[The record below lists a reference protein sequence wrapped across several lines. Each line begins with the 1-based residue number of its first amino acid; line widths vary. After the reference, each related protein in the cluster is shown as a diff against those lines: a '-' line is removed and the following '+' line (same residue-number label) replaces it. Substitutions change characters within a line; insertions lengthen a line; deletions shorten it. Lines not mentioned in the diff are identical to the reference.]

1 MIPAYCS
8 TRWSVKYDIL
18 KAFADQAEEIFKVTA
33 NCHGHIYFIK
43 NKLTRNDLDN
53 AKEMIEL
60 LHPFKI
66 LTEVLSRKNNYPF
79 VYVPVLIYMRDH
91 LQKMNTKYA
100 TSDKFNPTKAIE
112 KTIKYLRT
120 TSNNNRILYL
130 CGLFFF
136 TSAKRNYGE
145 YKIYS
150 GKILPV
156 MDMFVDIAYKLGDF
170 DHLEVLNPEKEPA
183 SEFSLMLKEEVTK
196 STPASITSNSER
208 QQFIKAT
215 L

>member
-130 CGLFFF
+130 CGLFFLPRQNVIMENIRSIVGRF
-136 TSAKRNYGE
+136 FQLW
-145 YKIYS
+145 ICLL
-150 GKILPV
+150 ILHINWV
-156 MDMFVDIAYKLGDF
+156 I
-170 DHLEVLNPEKEPA
+170 
-183 SEFSLMLKEEVTK
+183 SIILK
-196 STPASITSNSER
+196 
-208 QQFIKAT
+208 F
-215 L
+215 